1 MIGQI
6 SGKLILKQP
15 PQIMVDVGGVAYE
28 LEAPMTA
35 FYALPSLG
43 ESVSLFTHLAIRDDA
58 HLLFGFADLQQR
70 DVFRVLLKISG
81 VGPRVA
87 LALLS
92 GLTVD
97 DLAACV
103 AAGDI
108 AQLTRVPGIGRKTAE
123 RLVIELRDR
132 LESVSGVGPDS
143 SRSTLTPQQDAVSAL
158 MALGYRETEASR
170 AVRAVEVDGVPP
182 VETLI
187 REALKGLSRE
197 TP

>member
-6 SGKLILKQP
+6 SGTLVYKHPHQLL
-15 PQIMVDVGGVAYE
+15 VDVGGVAYE

-35 FYALPSLG
+35 FYELLEAG
-43 ESVSLFTHLAIRDDA
+43 EKVSLFTHLAIRDDA
-58 HLLFGFADLQQR
+58 HLLFGFSDLRQR

-92 GLTVD
+92 GLTTEE
-97 DLAACV
+97 LTACV

-132 LESVSGVGPDS
+132 LEAVTGPGSDASGVS
-143 SRSTLTPQQDAVSAL
+143 LTPQQDAVSAL
-158 MALGYRETEASR
+158 MALGYRENEANR
-170 AVRAVEVDGVPP
+170 AVRAVEVDGTPA

-187 REALKGLSRE
+187 REALKALSRE
-197 TP
+197 AS

>member
-6 SGKLILKQP
+6 SGTLVYKHP
-15 PQIMVDVGGVAYE
+15 PQLLVDVGGVAYE

-35 FYALPSLG
+35 FYELPETG
-43 ESVSLFTHLAIRDDA
+43 EKVSLFTHLVIRDDA
-58 HLLFGFADLQQR
+58 HLLFGFSDLRQR

-92 GLTVD
+92 GLTAEE
-97 DLAACV
+97 LTACV

-132 LESVSGVGPDS
+132 LEAVAGPGSDASGVS
-143 SRSTLTPQQDAVSAL
+143 LTPQQDAVSAL
-158 MALGYRETEASR
+158 MALGYRENEANR
-170 AVRAVEVDGVPP
+170 AVRAVEVDGTPA

-187 REALKGLSRE
+187 REALKALSRE
-197 TP
+197 AS

>member
-6 SGKLILKQP
+6 SGTLVYKHP
-15 PQIMVDVGGVAYE
+15 PQLLVDVGGVAYE

-35 FYALPSLG
+35 FYELPEAG
-43 ESVSLFTHLAIRDDA
+43 EKVSLFTHLAIRDDA
-58 HLLFGFADLQQR
+58 HLLIGFYDLRQR
-70 DVFRVLLKISG
+70 DVFRVLLKMSG

-92 GLTVD
+92 GLTAEE
-97 DLAACV
+97 LTACV

-132 LESVSGVGPDS
+132 LEAVTGSGSDASGVS
-143 SRSTLTPQQDAVSAL
+143 LTPQQDAVSAL
-158 MALGYRETEASR
+158 MALGYRENEANR
-170 AVRAVEVDGVPP
+170 AVRAVEVDGTPA

-187 REALKGLSRE
+187 REALKTLSRE
-197 TP
+197 AS

>member
-6 SGKLILKQP
+6 SGTLVHKQP
-15 PQIMVDVGGVAYE
+15 PQLMVDVGGVAYE

-35 FYALPSLG
+35 FYELPDIGNRVL
-43 ESVSLFTHLAIRDDA
+43 LFTHLAIRDDA

-70 DVFRVLLKISG
+70 DVFRLLLKISG

-92 GLTVD
+92 GLTAE

-132 LESVSGVGPDS
+132 LETVFGTDPGASGT
-143 SRSTLTPQQDAVSAL
+143 TLTPQQDAVSAL
-158 MALGYRETEASR
+158 MALGYRETEANR
-170 AVRAVEVDGVPP
+170 AVRAVDVDGVPA

-197 TP
+197 AP

>member
-6 SGKLILKQP
+6 SGTLVYKHP
-15 PQIMVDVGGVAYE
+15 PQLMVDVGGVAYE

-35 FYALPSLG
+35 FYELSEVG
-43 ESVSLFTHLAIRDDA
+43 ERVSLFTHLAIRDDA

-170 AVRAVEVDGVPP
+170 AVRAVEVDGVST

>member
-6 SGKLILKQP
+6 SGTLVYKHP
-15 PQIMVDVGGVAYE
+15 PQLLVDVGGVAYE

-35 FYALPSLG
+35 FYELPETG
-43 ESVSLFTHLAIRDDA
+43 EKVSLFTHLVIRDDA
-58 HLLFGFADLQQR
+58 HLLFGFSDLRQR

-92 GLTVD
+92 GLTAEE
-97 DLAACV
+97 LTACV

-132 LESVSGVGPDS
+132 LEAVAGPGSDASGVS
-143 SRSTLTPQQDAVSAL
+143 LTPQQDAVSAL
-158 MALGYRETEASR
+158 MALGYRENEANR
-170 AVRAVEVDGVPP
+170 AVRAVEVDGTPA

-187 REALKGLSRE
+187 REALKALSRE
-197 TP
+197 TS

>member
-6 SGKLILKQP
+6 SGMLVYKHP
-15 PQIMVDVGGVAYE
+15 PQLMVDVGGVAYE

-35 FYALPSLG
+35 FYELPEVG
-43 ESVSLFTHLAIRDDA
+43 ERVSLFTHLVIRDDA

-92 GLTVD
+92 GLTAD

-132 LESVSGVGPDS
+132 LETLSGVGPDS
-143 SRSTLTPQQDAVSAL
+143 LNSTLSPQQDAVSAL

-170 AVRAVEVDGVPP
+170 AIRAVEVDGVPA

-197 TP
+197 AP

>member
-6 SGKLILKQP
+6 SGMLVYKHP
-15 PQIMVDVGGVAYE
+15 PQLMVDVGGVAYE

-35 FYALPSLG
+35 FYELSEVG
-43 ESVSLFTHLAIRDDA
+43 ERVSLFTHLAIRDDA

>member
-6 SGKLILKQP
+6 SGTLVYKHP
-15 PQIMVDVGGVAYE
+15 PQLMVDVGGVAYE

-35 FYALPSLG
+35 FYELSEVG
-43 ESVSLFTHLAIRDDA
+43 ERVSLFTHLVIRDDA

>member
-6 SGKLILKQP
+6 SGTLVYKHP
-15 PQIMVDVGGVAYE
+15 PQLMVDVGGVAYE

-35 FYALPSLG
+35 FYELSEVG
-43 ESVSLFTHLAIRDDA
+43 ERVSLFTHLAIRDDA

-132 LESVSGVGPDS
+132 LETLSGVGPDS
-143 SRSTLTPQQDAVSAL
+143 LNSTLSPQQDAVSAL

-170 AVRAVEVDGVPP
+170 AIRAVEVDGVPA

-197 TP
+197 AP

>member
-6 SGKLILKQP
+6 SGMRVYKHP
-15 PQIMVDVGGVAYE
+15 PQLMVDVGGVAYE

-35 FYALPSLG
+35 FYELSEVG
-43 ESVSLFTHLAIRDDA
+43 ERVSLFTHLAIRDDA

-132 LESVSGVGPDS
+132 LE
-143 SRSTLTPQQDAVSAL
+143 TLS
-158 MALGYRETEASR
+158 
-170 AVRAVEVDGVPP
+170 
-182 VETLI
+182 LI
-187 REALKGLSRE
+187 HI
-197 TP
+197 

>member
-6 SGKLILKQP
+6 SGTLVYKHP
-15 PQIMVDVGGVAYE
+15 PQLLVDVGGVAYE

-35 FYALPSLG
+35 FYELPEAG
-43 ESVSLFTHLAIRDDA
+43 EKVSLFTHLAIRDDA
-58 HLLFGFADLQQR
+58 HLLFGFSDLRQR

-92 GLTVD
+92 GLTAEE
-97 DLAACV
+97 LTACV
-103 AAGDI
+103 TAGDI

-132 LESVSGVGPDS
+132 LEAVTGSGSDASGVS
-143 SRSTLTPQQDAVSAL
+143 LTPQQDAVSAL
-158 MALGYRETEASR
+158 MALGYRENEANC
-170 AVRAVEVDGVPP
+170 AVRAVEVDGTPA

-187 REALKGLSRE
+187 REALKTLSRE
-197 TP
+197 AS

>member
-6 SGKLILKQP
+6 SGTLLYKHP
-15 PQIMVDVGGVAYE
+15 PQLMVDVGGVAYE

-35 FYALPSLG
+35 FYELSEVG
-43 ESVSLFTHLAIRDDA
+43 ERVSLFTHLAIRDDA

-170 AVRAVEVDGVPP
+170 AVRAVEVDGVPT

>member
-1 MIGQI
+1 M
-6 SGKLILKQP
+6 
-15 PQIMVDVGGVAYE
+15 
-28 LEAPMTA
+28 
-35 FYALPSLG
+35 
-43 ESVSLFTHLAIRDDA
+43 SLFTHLVIRDDA
-58 HLLFGFADLQQR
+58 NLLFGFADLRQR

-92 GLTVD
+92 GLTAD

-103 AAGDI
+103 TGGAI

-132 LESVSGVGPDS
+132 LEAVAGTGPDASGVP
-143 SRSTLTPQQDAVSAL
+143 LTPHQDAVSAL
-158 MALGYRETEASR
+158 MALGYRENEANR
-170 AVRAVEVDGVPP
+170 AVRAVEVDGTPA

-197 TP
+197 PS

>member
-6 SGKLILKQP
+6 SGTLVYKHP
-15 PQIMVDVGGVAYE
+15 PQLLVDVGGVAYE

-35 FYALPSLG
+35 FYELPEAG
-43 ESVSLFTHLAIRDDA
+43 DKVSLFTHLAIRDDA
-58 HLLFGFADLQQR
+58 HLLFGFSDLRQR

-92 GLTVD
+92 GLTTEE
-97 DLAACV
+97 LTACV

-132 LESVSGVGPDS
+132 LEAVTGPGSDASGAS
-143 SRSTLTPQQDAVSAL
+143 LTPQQDAVSAL
-158 MALGYRETEASR
+158 MALGYRENEANR
-170 AVRAVEVDGVPP
+170 AVRAVELDGTPT
-182 VETLI
+182 VEILI
-187 REALKGLSRE
+187 REALKALSRE
-197 TP
+197 AS

>member
-1 MIGQI
+1 MIGHI
-6 SGKLILKQP
+6 SGTLFYKHP
-15 PQIMVDVGGVAYE
+15 PQLLVDVGGVAYE

-35 FYALPSLG
+35 FYELPETG
-43 ESVSLFTHLAIRDDA
+43 EKVSLFTHLVIRDDA
-58 HLLFGFADLQQR
+58 HLLFGFSDLRQR

-92 GLTVD
+92 GLTTEE
-97 DLAACV
+97 LTACV
-103 AAGDI
+103 AAGNI

-132 LESVSGVGPDS
+132 LEAVTGSGSDASGAS
-143 SRSTLTPQQDAVSAL
+143 LTPQQDAVSAL
-158 MALGYRETEASR
+158 MALGYRENEANR
-170 AVRAVEVDGVPP
+170 AVRAVEFDGTAA

-187 REALKGLSRE
+187 REALKALSRE
-197 TP
+197 AS

>member
-6 SGKLILKQP
+6 SGTLVYKHP
-15 PQIMVDVGGVAYE
+15 PQLMVDVGGVAYE

-35 FYALPSLG
+35 FYELSEVG
-43 ESVSLFTHLAIRDDA
+43 ERVSLFTHLAIRDDV

-170 AVRAVEVDGVPP
+170 AVRAVEVDGVPT

>member
-6 SGKLILKQP
+6 SGTLVYKHP
-15 PQIMVDVGGVAYE
+15 PQLMVDVGGVAYE

-35 FYALPSLG
+35 FYELSEVG
-43 ESVSLFTHLAIRDDA
+43 ERVSLFTHLAIRDDA
-58 HLLFGFADLQQR
+58 HLRFGFADLQQR
-70 DVFRVLLKISG
+70 DGVRVLLKISG

>member
-1 MIGQI
+1 MIGQV
-6 SGKLILKQP
+6 SGTLVYKHP
-15 PQIMVDVGGVAYE
+15 PQLMVDVGGVAYE

-35 FYALPSLG
+35 FYELPEAG
-43 ESVSLFTHLAIRDDA
+43 ERVSLFTHLVIRDDA

-92 GLTVD
+92 GLTTD

-108 AQLTRVPGIGRKTAE
+108 VQLTRVPGIGRKTAE

-132 LESVSGVGPDS
+132 LETAAGAGPDASGV
-143 SRSTLTPQQDAVSAL
+143 TLTPQQDAVSAL
-158 MALGYRETEASR
+158 LALGYREAEASR
-170 AVRAVEVDGVPP
+170 AVRAVEVDGMPA

-197 TP
+197 AP

>member
-6 SGKLILKQP
+6 SGMLVYKHP
-15 PQIMVDVGGVAYE
+15 PQLMVDVGGVAYE

-35 FYALPSLG
+35 FYELSEVG
-43 ESVSLFTHLAIRDDA
+43 ERVSLFTHLAIRDDA

-123 RLVIELRDR
+123 CLVIELRDR
-132 LESVSGVGPDS
+132 LESGSGVGPDS

-158 MALGYRETEASR
+158 MSLGYRETEASR

>member
-6 SGKLILKQP
+6 SGTLVYKHP
-15 PQIMVDVGGVAYE
+15 PQLMVDVGGVAYE

-35 FYALPSLG
+35 FYELSEVG
-43 ESVSLFTHLAIRDDA
+43 ERVSLFTHLAIRDDA

-103 AAGDI
+103 AAGDF

-132 LESVSGVGPDS
+132 LESVSGVGSDS

>member
-6 SGKLILKQP
+6 SGTLVHKQP
-15 PQIMVDVGGVAYE
+15 PQLMVDVGGVAYE

-35 FYALPSLG
+35 FYELPDIGNRVL
-43 ESVSLFTHLAIRDDA
+43 LFTHLAIRDDA

-70 DVFRVLLKISG
+70 DVFRLLLKISG

-92 GLTVD
+92 GLTAE

-132 LESVSGVGPDS
+132 LETVFGTDPGASGT
-143 SRSTLTPQQDAVSAL
+143 TLTPQQDAVSAL
-158 MALGYRETEASR
+158 MALGYRETEANR
-170 AVRAVEVDGVPP
+170 AVRAVDVDGVPS

-197 TP
+197 AP

>member
-6 SGKLILKQP
+6 SGMLVYKHP
-15 PQIMVDVGGVAYE
+15 PQLMVDVGGVAYE

-35 FYALPSLG
+35 FYELPEVG
-43 ESVSLFTHLAIRDDA
+43 ERVSLFTHLVIRDDA

-132 LESVSGVGPDS
+132 LENVSGVGPDS

-170 AVRAVEVDGVPP
+170 AVRAVEVDGVPT

>member
-43 ESVSLFTHLAIRDDA
+43 ESVSLFTHLVIRDDA

-92 GLTVD
+92 GLTAD

>member
-6 SGKLILKQP
+6 SGTLVYKHP
-15 PQIMVDVGGVAYE
+15 PQLMVDVGGVAYE

-35 FYALPSLG
+35 FYELSEVG
-43 ESVSLFTHLAIRDDA
+43 ERVSLFTHLAIRDDA

-158 MALGYRETEASR
+158 IALGYRETEASR
-170 AVRAVEVDGVPP
+170 AVRAVEVDGVPT

>member
-6 SGKLILKQP
+6 SGTLVYKHP
-15 PQIMVDVGGVAYE
+15 PQLMVDVGGVAYE

-35 FYALPSLG
+35 FYELPAAG
-43 ESVSLFTHLAIRDDA
+43 EQVSLFTHLVIRDDA
-58 HLLFGFADLQQR
+58 HLLFGFADLRQR

-92 GLTVD
+92 GLTAD

-103 AAGDI
+103 TGGDI

-132 LESVSGVGPDS
+132 IEAVAGADPDASGVP
-143 SRSTLTPQQDAVSAL
+143 LTPQQDAVSAL
-158 MALGYRETEASR
+158 MALGYRESEANR
-170 AVRAVEVDGVPP
+170 AVRAVEADGIPA

-197 TP
+197 PS

>member
-6 SGKLILKQP
+6 SGTLVHKQP
-15 PQIMVDVGGVAYE
+15 PQLMVDVGGVVYE

-35 FYALPSLG
+35 FYELPDIG
-43 ESVSLFTHLAIRDDA
+43 NRVSLFTHLAIRDDA

-92 GLTVD
+92 GLTAD

-132 LESVSGVGPDS
+132 LKTVSGTGLGVS
-143 SRSTLTPQQDAVSAL
+143 STTLTPQQDAVSAL
-158 MALGYRETEASR
+158 MALGYRETEANR
-170 AVRAVEVDGVPP
+170 AVRAIDVDGVPA

-197 TP
+197 AP

>member
-6 SGKLILKQP
+6 SGMLVYKHP
-15 PQIMVDVGGVAYE
+15 PQLMVDVGGVAYE

-35 FYALPSLG
+35 FYELSEVG
-43 ESVSLFTHLAIRDDA
+43 ERVSLFTHLAIRDDA

-170 AVRAVEVDGVPP
+170 AVRAVEVDGVPT

>member
-6 SGKLILKQP
+6 SGMLVYKHP
-15 PQIMVDVGGVAYE
+15 PQLMVDVGGVAYE

-35 FYALPSLG
+35 FYELPEVG
-43 ESVSLFTHLAIRDDA
+43 ERVSLFTHLVIRDDA

-92 GLTVD
+92 GLTTD

-108 AQLTRVPGIGRKTAE
+108 PQLTRVPGIGRKTAE

-132 LESVSGVGPDS
+132 LEAVAGVGPDS

-170 AVRAVEVDGVPP
+170 AVRAVEVDGVPA

>member
-6 SGKLILKQP
+6 SGTVVYKHP
-15 PQIMVDVGGVAYE
+15 PQLLVDVCGVAYE

-35 FYALPSLG
+35 FYELPETG
-43 ESVSLFTHLAIRDDA
+43 EKVSLFTHVAIRDDA
-58 HLLFGFADLQQR
+58 HLLFGFSDLRQR

-87 LALLS
+87 RALLS
-92 GLTVD
+92 GLTTEE
-97 DLAACV
+97 LTACV

-132 LESVSGVGPDS
+132 LDAVAGAGPDASGVS
-143 SRSTLTPQQDAVSAL
+143 LTPHQDAVSAL
-158 MALGYRETEASR
+158 MALGYRENEANR
-170 AVRAVEVDGVPP
+170 AVRAVEVDGTPA

-187 REALKGLSRE
+187 REALKALSRE
-197 TP
+197 AS

>member
-1 MIGQI
+1 MIGQV
-6 SGKLILKQP
+6 SGTLVYKHP
-15 PQIMVDVGGVAYE
+15 PQLMVDVGGVAYE

-35 FYALPSLG
+35 FYELPEAG
-43 ESVSLFTHLAIRDDA
+43 ERVSLFTHLVIRDDA

-92 GLTVD
+92 GLTTD

-108 AQLTRVPGIGRKTAE
+108 VQLTRVPGIGRKTAE

-132 LESVSGVGPDS
+132 LETAAGAGPDASGV
-143 SRSTLTPQQDAVSAL
+143 TLTPQQDAVSAL
-158 MALGYRETEASR
+158 IALGYREAEASR
-170 AVRAVEVDGVPP
+170 AVRAVEVDGMPA

-197 TP
+197 AP

>member
-6 SGKLILKQP
+6 SGTLVYKHP
-15 PQIMVDVGGVAYE
+15 PQLMVDVGGVAYE

-35 FYALPSLG
+35 FYELSEVG
-43 ESVSLFTHLAIRDDA
+43 ERVSLFTHLAIRDDA

-92 GLTVD
+92 GLTAD

-123 RLVIELRDR
+123 RLEKEIRERK
-132 LESVSGVGPDS
+132 ESVSGVGPDA
-143 SRSTLTPQQDAVSAL
+143 SRSTLTPQQDAVSAVR
-158 MALGYRETEASR
+158 ALGYRETEASR

-182 VETLI
+182 VETFI

>member
-6 SGKLILKQP
+6 SGTLVYKHP
-15 PQIMVDVGGVAYE
+15 PQLMVDVGGVAYE

-35 FYALPSLG
+35 FYELSEVG
-43 ESVSLFTHLAIRDDA
+43 ERVSLFTHLAIRDDA

-103 AAGDI
+103 AADDI

-158 MALGYRETEASR
+158 IALGYRETEASR
-170 AVRAVEVDGVPP
+170 AVRAVEVDGVPT

>member
-1 MIGQI
+1 
-6 SGKLILKQP
+6 
-15 PQIMVDVGGVAYE
+15 MVDVGGVAYE

-35 FYALPSLG
+35 FYELSEVG
-43 ESVSLFTHLAIRDDA
+43 ERVSLFTHLAIRDDA